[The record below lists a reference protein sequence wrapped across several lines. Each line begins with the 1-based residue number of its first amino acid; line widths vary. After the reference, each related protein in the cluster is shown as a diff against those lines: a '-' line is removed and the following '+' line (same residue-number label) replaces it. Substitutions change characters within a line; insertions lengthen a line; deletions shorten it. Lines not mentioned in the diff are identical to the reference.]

1 MLHGDHQLESDLQKQ
16 RHDAEMQV
24 QQNIIHSIITA
35 EESVA
40 KNSIDNWEKAEK
52 GKMQVQYCI

>member
-1 MLHGDHQLESDLQKQ
+1 
-16 RHDAEMQV
+16 MQV